1 MRFLQRLI
9 DNLLWPVRRVLSS
22 PMMIFSA
29 PRKLMGLSLP
39 FRLALF
45 SLLFLILCAV
55 LGCVLFLATDNRAAL
70 AVYLRSWWLVLI
82 LLIVIPI
89 AVYKV
94 MQSWLQG
101 EPSRFPKIDQA
112 WEAGMEAMQDHY
124 IDVTE
129 VPLFLVTGLE
139 DDKHARRVM
148 EASGQSFAA
157 NGVPEGPAPI
167 HWFASDTAIFL
178 CLTQTSCVGQLI
190 AKFNSSS
197 GPGESPAL
205 QPAAKGMFSE
215 TMTLGDQPGGGGFTE
230 TADFGENAPN
240 VPEAAPPPP
249 AMPEFT
255 GTVGVIDPS
264 VYQAAGLPA
273 QGSHGVAVVKLND
286 KERRET
292 EEQLEYVL
300 EKLRVAREPFSPVNG
315 MLNLIPFN
323 MVRHSGAQAEELK
336 QIASRD
342 LELIRETLRV
352 RCSTSVVIDGMESE
366 SGFRELARRIGRDT
380 VKKNRFGKGNP
391 DVWTPATPDNVE
403 AIVRH
408 ACGAFEDW
416 AYHLFGVP
424 GGLSKLGNTKLYSLL
439 CLVRTEIQ
447 ERLIDILCHVY
458 GRDSDDA
465 RVEPHSMMFSGCYFA
480 ATGDSDDKQ
489 AFIKSVF
496 DKLLEQEE
504 KLCWTDEALAEA
516 DRYRVLGN
524 VANFIN
530 LGLLVAIV
538 GVVLSSSTTV
548 RKTMTELLGTSVER

>member
-1 MRFLQRLI
+1 MRFLRRFI
-9 DNLLWPVRRVLSS
+9 EYFLWPIRTALSS
-22 PMMIFSA
+22 PMAIFSA
-29 PRKLMGLSLP
+29 PRKLLGLSLP

-70 AVYLRSWWLVLI
+70 AVYLRSWWLILI

-94 MQSWLQG
+94 MQAWLQG

-112 WEAGMEAMQDHY
+112 WEAGMDAMRDHH
-124 IDVTE
+124 IDLTE
-129 VPLFLVTGLE
+129 VPLYLVTGLE

-148 EASGQSFAA
+148 ESSGQSFAV
-157 NGVPEGPAPI
+157 NGLPEGPAPI
-167 HWFASDTAIFL
+167 HWFASDSAIFL
-178 CLTQTSCVGQLI
+178 CLTQTSCAGQLV
-190 AKFNSSS
+190 AKFNSTS
-197 GPGESPAL
+197 GPAESPGAT
-205 QPAAKGMFSE
+205 PAAKGMFSE
-215 TMTLGDQPGGGGFTE
+215 TMTLGDQPGGAGGFTE
-230 TADFGENAPN
+230 STDFGESS
-240 VPEAAPPPP
+240 PEPIETVPPPS
-249 AMPEFT
+249 AMTDFT
-255 GTVGVIDPS
+255 GTVGVVDPS
-264 VYQAAGLPA
+264 LFQAIGQAPG
-273 QGSHGVAVVKLND
+273 GTHGVAVIKLND

-315 MLNLIPFN
+315 MLNLFPFN
-323 MVRHSGAQAEELK
+323 MVRHSGAQADELK
-336 QIASRD
+336 QVALRD
-342 LELIRETLRV
+342 LELIRETLRI
-352 RCSTSVVIDGMESE
+352 RCAASVVIDGMEDE
-366 SGFRELARRIGRDT
+366 SGFRELARRIGRET

-391 DVWTPATPDNVE
+391 DVWTPTTPDNVE

-447 ERLIDILCHVY
+447 ERLIEILCHVY

-465 RVEPHSMMFSGCYFA
+465 RAEPHSMMFSGCYFA

-504 KLCWTDEALAEA
+504 KISWTDEALSEA
-516 DRYRVLGN
+516 DRYRVMGN
-524 VANFIN
+524 VANFVN
-530 LGLLVAIV
+530 LGLLVGIV
-538 GVVLSSSTTV
+538 GVILSSSTSV
-548 RKTMTELLGTSVER
+548 RQVVTDYLNW